1 MYQSTIWAAE
11 NRTCNAFDSAWVD
24 LFGNWYAVLVYL
36 VFRVMYLVFGTWMG
50 VFGILA
56 R

>member
-24 LFGNWYAVLVYL
+24 LFGNWYAIL
-36 VFRVMYLVFGTWMG
+36 RVMFLVFGTWMG
-50 VFGILA
+50 VLGIWPGKM
-56 R
+56 